1 MMVTM
6 IMMQLLL
13 VDLVDI
19 GLMDESDIGERLRL
33 DATVTRLSETI
44 SSGLEIRYTWEQT
57 TTVSQV

>member
-1 MMVTM
+1 M

-44 SSGLEIRYTWEQT
+44 SSGLEITYEQT